1 MSPPFP
7 SPFHRLAGPTAH
19 RAWLMLLAC
28 LLQAAAAP
36 ASAEPPIRAKA
47 PAEERWYVTTIAGEP
62 VGSVRETVTAGE
74 AGGLLS
80 TTELRLVLNRMGNRL
95 EMATSATFRESAE
108 GRLEGVE
115 VEIRMS
121 DQATRVRAEVGPEGV
136 TIDQEAGGQSF
147 SRTVPVAG
155 EVLGPEGI
163 RRLSASRLAA
173 AGDEV
178 RYRTFSPELS
188 AVTEATRHVLA
199 VEEVMSQ
206 GLRVRA
212 LKVEERLEASPLPT
226 TLWLGPDGRL
236 LRAEQTGPFGRVEIV
251 ASDPA
256 TAARAAEGGEL
267 PEESYGATL
276 VRTGVRI
283 PRPRSLETLT
293 VELRHRNPALGW
305 PDLAGPGQR
314 VLRATD
320 DTLVLEVTRLRPA
333 SGVPFPVPM
342 TVELR
347 PYLAPNAYLQS
358 EDPDLVATARE
369 VVAGETDLFRAAL
382 ALERWVAES
391 MSFDLGVVLA
401 PSVEVFQNRR
411 GTCTEYAVLL
421 ATLARAAG
429 IPSRVV
435 MGFVYV
441 AGIFGGHAWVEVLA
455 GEDWI
460 PIDAA
465 VVADGP
471 ADAARFAF
479 QRTSFEEGPG
489 PLSLGP
495 AAQMFGQLDARL
507 VELGYPDGTRR
518 ALPADAAP
526 YTLDG
531 DRFRDT
537 GLGVALTAPPGFTF
551 TQLDAVWPDATLVA
565 VTGPQGEEAR
575 LAVRRRLPWADP
587 EAAARE
593 ELARLV
599 PGSELAEC
607 ALAGLPGVRAEGD
620 GRAALAVP
628 GSEETW
634 LLVAEGP
641 HAGALLDRVAAGLEL
656 PDSLEP

>member
-1 MSPPFP
+1 MSPTSP
-7 SPFHRLAGPTAH
+7 SPFHRPAVPTAR
-19 RAWLMLLAC
+19 RARLALMAC
-28 LLQAAAAP
+28 LLQAAAVP
-36 ASAEPPIRAKA
+36 VLAEPAA
-47 PAEERWYVTTIAGEP
+47 PNEERWYVTSIAGEP
-62 VGSVRETVTAGE
+62 VGSVRETVALGE

-80 TTELRLVLNRMGNRL
+80 TTELRLVLNRMGNRI
-95 EMATSATFRESAE
+95 EMSTRAAFRESAA
-108 GRLEGVE
+108 GRLESVE

-121 DQATRVRAEVGPEGV
+121 DQATRTRAEVGPEGV
-136 TIDQEAGGQSF
+136 TIHQEAGGRSF

-155 EVLGPEGI
+155 EVLGPEAV
-163 RRLSASRLAA
+163 RRLTAARLAA
-173 AGDEV
+173 AGDEL
-178 RYRTFSPELS
+178 RYLTFSPDLA
-188 AVTEATRHVLA
+188 AVTEATRRVLA
-199 VEEVMSQ
+199 VEEVASQ

-212 LKVEERLEASPLPT
+212 LKLEERLEASPLPT
-226 TLWLGPDGRL
+226 TLWLSPDGRL
-236 LRAEQTGPFGRVEIV
+236 LRMEQAGPLGIVEV
-251 ASDPA
+251 AASDAA

-276 VRTGVRI
+276 VRTGLRI
-283 PRPRSLETLT
+283 PRPRSLESMT

-305 PDLAGPGQR
+305 PDLSGPGQR

-320 DTLVLEVTRLRPA
+320 DTRVLEVTRRRPA
-333 SGVPFPVPM
+333 EGVPFPVPV
-342 TVELR
+342 TDELR

-358 EDPDLVATARE
+358 EDPALVATARE

-382 ALERWVAES
+382 ALERWTAEA

-401 PSVEVFQNRR
+401 PSVEVFENRR

-421 ATLARAAG
+421 AALTRAVG
-429 IPSRVV
+429 IPSRVA
-435 MGFVYV
+435 MGFVYLG
-441 AGIFGGHAWVEVLA
+441 GILGGHAWVEVLV
-455 GEDWI
+455 GEAWI
-460 PIDAA
+460 PLDAA

-479 QRTSFEEGPG
+479 VRTSLEEGPG
-489 PLSLGP
+489 PLNLGP
-495 AAQMFGQLDARL
+495 AAQMFGQIDARL
-507 VELGYPDGTRR
+507 LELGWADGTRR
-518 ALPADAAP
+518 ILPADAAP

-537 GLGVALTAPPGFTF
+537 GLGVGLARPAGFTF
-551 TQLDAVWPDATLVA
+551 TDLDAVWPDDTVVA
-565 VTGPQGEEAR
+565 VTGPQGGEAH

-599 PGSELAEC
+599 PGGEPAPAEAAGRP
-607 ALAGLPGVRAEGD
+607 ALRAEGD

-641 HAGALLDRVAAGLEL
+641 DAAGLLDRLAAGLEL
-656 PDSLEP
+656 PDGLEP